1 MINLESYYLFSSGK
15 LLRKDNVVRL
25 QRQDGKY
32 KDLKIE
38 VMRDLYLFGE
48 VETNT
53 KCLNYLSQMKVPVH
67 FFNYYGYYTG
77 SFYPREQNVS
87 GTLLIE
93 QVSAYQNSLK
103 RMELAQKF
111 VFGAVE
117 NCLRNLK
124 YYQRRGRNLTDEIN
138 KITALE
144 KIIFRTV
151 SIQELMGI
159 EGDFHRIYYA
169 AWFKIFNKD
178 VEFDK
183 RVRRPPDNL
192 VNALISFLNMMT
204 YSVCLSEI
212 YITQLNPTVSYLHT
226 ALERRFSLS
235 LDISE
240 IFKPLLVD
248 RIIFNLINKGIVSEE
263 DVEKNSNYCYLK
275 PMSLRKVTQ
284 AFDEY
289 LQKTVMHRQ
298 LHRKVSY
305 RHLIRLECYKLV
317 KDLLA
322 EQEYQP
328 FKLWW

>member
-1 MINLESYYLFSSGK
+1 MISLESYYLFSSGK
-15 LLRKDNVVRL
+15 LIRKDNVVRL
-25 QRQDGKY
+25 QRSDGRY
-32 KDLKIE
+32 KDLKVE
-38 VMRDLYLFGE
+38 VTRDIYLFGE

-53 KCLNYLSQMKVPVH
+53 DCLNYLSQLKIPVH

-87 GTLLIE
+87 GTLLIN
-93 QVSAYQNSLK
+93 QVNVYQDPV
-103 RMELAQKF
+103 RRLALGQKF
-111 VFGAVE
+111 VFGAAE

-124 YYQRRGRNLTDEIN
+124 YYVRRNKNLAAEISQ
-138 KITALE
+138 ISALE
-144 KIIFRTV
+144 KVIPRTKNI
-151 SIQELMGI
+151 SELMGI

-169 AWFKIFNKD
+169 SWQKIFTKD
-178 VEFDK
+178 IDFDK

-204 YSVCLSEI
+204 YSACLSEI
-212 YITQLNPTVSYLHT
+212 YITQLNPTISYLHT
-226 ALERRFSLS
+226 SMERRFSLS

-248 RIIFNLINKGIVSEE
+248 RIIFNLINKSIIKES
-263 DVEKNSNYCYLK
+263 DVEKGSNYCYLK
-275 PMSLRKVTQ
+275 PVSLRKVTQ

-289 LQKTVMHRQ
+289 LQKTIMHRQ
-298 LHRKVSY
+298 IHRKVSY
-305 RHLIRLECYKLV
+305 RRLIRLECYKLI
-317 KDLLA
+317 KDLMG

>member
-1 MINLESYYLFSSGK
+1 MINLESYYLFSNGK

-53 KCLNYLSQMKVPVH
+53 KCLNYLSQMKIPVH

-93 QVSAYQNSLK
+93 QVSAYQNSPK
-103 RMELAQKF
+103 RIELAQKF
-111 VFGAVE
+111 VFGAAE

-124 YYQRRGRNLTDEIN
+124 YYRRRGRDLKDEIN
-138 KITALE
+138 QIAALE
-144 KIIFRTV
+144 KVIFRTV

-169 AWFKIFNKD
+169 AWSKIFNKD

-275 PMSLRKVTQ
+275 PTSLRKITQ

-298 LHRKVSY
+298 LHGKVSY

>member
-15 LLRKDNVVRL
+15 LFRKDNVVRL
-25 QRQDGKY
+25 QRDDGKY
-32 KDLKIE
+32 KDLKVE

-53 KCLNYLSQMKVPVH
+53 KCLNYLSQLKIPVH

-87 GTLLIE
+87 GILLIN
-93 QVSAYQNSLK
+93 QVNGYQNVAKRLK
-103 RMELAQKF
+103 LAQKF
-111 VFGAVE
+111 VLGAAE

-124 YYQRRGRNLTDEIN
+124 YYQRRNKNLMTEIN
-138 KITALE
+138 QIAALE
-144 KIIFRTV
+144 KIIPRTN
-151 SIQELMGI
+151 SISELMGV
-159 EGDFHRIYYA
+159 EGDFHRVYYGT
-169 AWFKIFNKD
+169 WEKIFNKD
-178 VEFDK
+178 IKFDK

-192 VNALISFLNMMT
+192 INALISFLNMMV

-212 YITQLNPTVSYLHT
+212 YITQLNPTISYLHT
-226 ALERRFSLS
+226 SLERRFSLS

-248 RIIFNLINKGIVSEE
+248 RIIFNLINRGIINEN
-263 DVEKNSNYCYLK
+263 DVESNSNYCYLK
-275 PMSLRKVTQ
+275 TTSLRKVTQ
-284 AFDEY
+284 MFDEY
-289 LQKTVMHRQ
+289 LQKTIMHRQ

-305 RHLIRLECYKLV
+305 RRLIRLECYKLI
-317 KDLLA
+317 KDLMG

>member
-15 LLRKDNVVRL
+15 LFRKDNVIRL
-25 QRQDGKY
+25 QRNDGKY

-38 VMRDLYLFGE
+38 VIRDLYLFGE

-53 KCLNYLSQMKVPVH
+53 KCLNYLSQMKIPVH

-87 GTLLIE
+87 GTLLIK
-93 QVSAYQNSLK
+93 QVNVYQDSTK
-103 RMELAQKF
+103 RIKLAQKF
-111 VFGAVE
+111 VFGAAE

-124 YYQRRGRNLTDEIN
+124 YYQRRNKDLMTEIN
-138 KITALE
+138 QITALE
-144 KIIFRTV
+144 KAIFRTV
-151 SIQELMGI
+151 SIPELMGV
-159 EGDFHRIYYA
+159 EGDFHRIYYS
-169 AWFKIFNKD
+169 AWQKIFSENID
-178 VEFDK
+178 FDK

-212 YITQLNPTVSYLHT
+212 YVTQLNPTISYLHT
-226 ALERRFSLS
+226 SLERRFSLS

-248 RIIFNLINKGIVSEE
+248 RIVFNLINKGVIKED

-275 PMSLRKVTQ
+275 PISLRKVTQ
-284 AFDEY
+284 MFDEY
-289 LQKTVMHRQ
+289 LQKTITHRQ

-305 RHLIRLECYKLV
+305 RRLIRLECYKII
-317 KDLLA
+317 KDLMG
-322 EQEYQP
+322 EEEYQP